1 MLRRNGCA
9 ICLLLTLWVCF
20 PTPATSGQLLT
31 EDGIDSMIPS
41 DAFFQGSEVR
51 VLVKGVMAE
60 AHKAIRAT
68 AAEAV
73 KEAVIPLMAELAGE
87 RVKSAT
93 WEAAWREERAGGALG
108 RVLFFGGAALLVFVG
123 GAALGAT
130 VF

>member
-1 MLRRNGCA
+1 MPRRNGCA

-31 EDGIDSMIPS
+31 EDELDSMIPS
-41 DAFFQGSEVR
+41 DRFYAGSEVR
-51 VLVKGVMAE
+51 ILVKGVVAE
-60 AHKAIRAT
+60 AHKEIRQA

-73 KEAVIPLMAELAGE
+73 KEAVIPLMAELAAE
-87 RVKSAT
+87 RVKSER
-93 WEAAWREERAGGALG
+93 WEAAWREERSSALLG
-108 RVLFFGGAALLVFVG
+108 KVLLFGGAAVLVFAG